1 MATGIKQLLITPAGG
16 TFTLGSGDASL
27 KFSHGAV
34 AMESLIHYAI
44 ILDGPFVFPT
54 DEYQLAS
61 VVVYINMDGVVLLK
75 AAELLL
81 THWCSKEESDDEDA
95 LKFLTAPHTLEAE
108 QKYYDFEE
116 QEEADFTTHAN
127 AGILKITEP
136 KCLHCVKAN
145 VDIIAGYRAM
155 SFTKYVPSKNILLFR
170 IQLMCDSKDWEKVG
184 RSNWSMVMKQMLC
197 LLLKLYS
204 Q

>member
-27 KFSHGAV
+27 EFPPGAV
-34 AMESLIHYAI
+34 AMESSIHYAI
-44 ILDGPFVFPT
+44 ILDGPFEFPT
-54 DEYQLAS
+54 EGCQLAS

-81 THWCSKEESDDEDA
+81 THWCSKEESDDEDV

-108 QKYYDFEE
+108 QKYYEFEE
-116 QEEADFTTHAN
+116 QEEADFTTHAH
-127 AGILKITEP
+127 AGILKIAEP
-136 KCLHCVKAN
+136 KCLHCVRGK
-145 VDIIAGYRAM
+145 IGKIARYRAA
-155 SFTKYVPSKNILLFR
+155 SFTQYVISKNTLLFR
-170 IQLMCDSKDWEKVG
+170 IQLMCDSQEWNEVG
-184 RSNWSMVMKQMLC
+184 RNNWSMVTKQNAM
-197 LLLKLYS
+197 LLLKWYS